1 MTTMSQPQIVTD
13 SITVEGQI
21 DSLTFDTSSIIDS
34 FSAGDVSIVET
45 FKRMSHINFSQIMTS
60 LGSEAVHI
68 FLKIILSLVIYYV
81 GRWLIER
88 VVRIMNITFVR
99 RNVDV
104 SLRSFLRG
112 LVSVILYLLL
122 ALTIVQLLGINTTSI
137 VAMLASAGL
146 ALGMALSGTLQN
158 FAGGAMV
165 LFLKPYKVGDYV
177 DVQGQSGYVREI
189 MLFTTVLETYDG
201 NRIFIPNGGISSSII
216 DNYSYA
222 GLRRVVWR
230 VSISYGDDIDAAR
243 KTILDMFKGD
253 GRISKSPDNRAMR
266 PSVVIMEMGES
277 SVNIAARVWVK
288 IDDYW
293 PVFFKYNERIYK
305 ELPKCG
311 VKFPFPQVDVHIK
324 EK

>member
-1 MTTMSQPQIVTD
+1 MPQPQIVTD
-13 SITVEGQI
+13 SITTEGQI

-45 FKRMSHINFSQIMTS
+45 LKRMSHINFSEIMTS
-60 LGSEAVHI
+60 LGNDAVHI
-68 FLKIILSLVIYYV
+68 VLKIILSLMIYYA

-88 VVRIMNITFVR
+88 VVRVMNIAFVR
-99 RNVDV
+99 RNVEV

-112 LVSVILYLLL
+112 LVQVLLYLLL

-165 LFLKPYKVGDYV
+165 LFLKPYKVGDYIE
-177 DVQGQSGYVREI
+177 VQGQAGYVKEI
-189 MLFTTVLETYDG
+189 MLFTTVLETYNG
-201 NRIFIPNGGISSSII
+201 NRVFIPNGGISSSII
-216 DNYSYA
+216 DNYTYA
-222 GLRRVVWR
+222 GMRRVVWN

-243 KTILDMFKGD
+243 KTILDMLYAD
-253 GRISKSPDNRAMR
+253 TRIMKSPDRREFR

-288 IDDYW
+288 SDDYW